1 MCSSDRLAS
10 RVRETG
16 SVAVEMAMVM
26 LMLTSLLVGAIDLS
40 RWLYAISASQEAAR
54 EGARVAA
61 VCNLNSPAVNQRMEP
76 SLLTA
81 TNGTA
86 VVTYTPGGCCA
97 KEATCVPACS
107 GVTVTLSGY
116 RVPRIAWFLPTMNVP
131 TVTTYLPRESLDS
144 TNNARC
150 S

>member
-1 MCSSDRLAS
+1 MKARH
-10 RVRETG
+10 EG

-26 LMLTSLLVGAIDLS
+26 LMFTSLLVGAIDLS
-40 RWLYAISASQEAAR
+40 RWLYAINAAQEAAR

-61 VCNLNSPAVNQRMEP
+61 VCNLNSGAITVRMQP

-97 KEATCVPACS
+97 QESTCVPACT
-107 GVTVTLSGY
+107 GLTVTLSGY
-116 RVPRIAWFLPTMNVP
+116 RVPRIAWFLPTMTVP

-150 S
+150 T